1 MNIFHVINFNHANNN
16 SHPHRGRYWPCWLV
30 GCCGFWFS
38 SSIYLS
44 RFLQR
49 DSIPGRSRR
58 RISHQQQ
65 RWSILVHGSLSLPPL
80 HRLNNL
86 KKLLKYSR
94 QRVTPRHPYRHRW
107 ICRAVQMDSG
117 KLSLYNAGG
126 EFFQKTKKN
135 QFRRVRWIG
144 KCVNSIPPIRR

>member
-1 MNIFHVINFNHANNN
+1 MSLILITPIITAIHTAVDIG
-16 SHPHRGRYWPCWLV
+16 PVGWLV
-30 GCCGFWFS
+30 AVASGSPPPSIFPGFCRLIRSPEEAEDEEVTNS
-38 SSIYLS
+38 SGGLFLS
-44 RFLQR
+44 MALF
-49 DSIPGRSRR
+49 
-58 RISHQQQ
+58 
-65 RWSILVHGSLSLPPL
+65 LPPL

-126 EFFQKTKKN
+126 EFFLKTKEN
-135 QFRRVRWIG
+135 QYRRVRWIG